1 MALLLVVTLLLSAFF
16 SGSEAAFLSLHR
28 GRIAKLIK
36 DKISGA
42 EEIAKLVEH
51 PEKLLA
57 TVLTGNN
64 IVNTAAASI
73 GTALVIS
80 IFQNSNIPNS
90 ISVLIATIFISILLL
105 IFSETIPKTIA
116 VRNSEK
122 VALMAVKALVKVA
135 YLFFPFVW
143 FLEKISRLTG
153 LLFGIKDATII
164 SEEEILAL
172 IDERQQIGE
181 ADASEAQM
189 LERVFRFNDTKLFEV
204 MTPRT
209 EIIAIDQTST
219 LETFLVM
226 YKNHTH
232 SRFPIYS
239 GNIEN
244 ITGTISAKDILTA
257 VGDKY
262 LTEKSTLIDFKRPVY
277 FVPETKLV
285 SELFTEMR
293 LYGYKMAMLA
303 DEFGGLAGLI
313 TLEMLME
320 EIVGK
325 VGEEGQLISN
335 EIEILGENTFLID
348 GATRIEDISESIDLI
363 IPDGEYETI
372 AGFVLFKFGN
382 IPSVGDSIMHN
393 NYRFEIVEM
402 KNVRIEQVKI
412 TKTTV
417 IKNLKQ
423 S

>member
-1 MALLLVVTLLLSAFF
+1 MVLLLVVTLLLSAFF

-42 EEIAKLVEH
+42 EEIANLVEH

-90 ISVLIATIFISILLL
+90 ISVLIATVFISILLL

-239 GNIEN
+239 ENIEN

-257 VGDKY
+257 VGNKY

-335 EIEILGENTFLID
+335 EIEALGENTFLID

-412 TKTTV
+412 TKTRV

>member
-1 MALLLVVTLLLSAFF
+1 MVILLIVSLLLSAFF
-16 SGSEAAFLSLHR
+16 SGSEAAFLSLQR
-28 GRIAKLIK
+28 GRLAKLIK
-36 DKISGA
+36 DKIRGA
-42 EEIAKLVEH
+42 EEIAKLLEH

-80 IFQNSNIPNS
+80 IFKNNDIPNS
-90 ISVLIATIFISILLL
+90 ISVLIATIIVSVLLL

-122 VALMAVKALVKVA
+122 VALLAVKALKKVS

-143 FLEKISRLTG
+143 FLEKISKITG
-153 LLFGIKDATII
+153 RLFGIKDASII

-181 ADASEAQM
+181 ADAGEAQM
-189 LERVFRFNDTKLFEV
+189 LERVFKFNDTKLFEV

-209 EIIAIDQTST
+209 EIVAIDQTSSLASF
-219 LETFLVM
+219 LEI

-232 SRFPIYS
+232 SRFPIYL
-239 GNIEN
+239 GDIEN
-244 ITGTISAKDILTA
+244 ITGTISAKDILT
-257 VGDKY
+257 GLSEKTI
-262 LTEKSTLIDFKRPVY
+262 TETSTVADFQRHAY

-293 LYGYKMAMLA
+293 LYGYKIALLA

-325 VGEEGQLISN
+325 VGEEGQLIAN
-335 EIEILGENTFLID
+335 EIEELGENTFLLD
-348 GATRIEDISESIDLI
+348 GATRIEDISETINLS
-363 IPDGEYETI
+363 IPDGDYETI
-372 AGFVLFKFGN
+372 AGFVLYNLGN
-382 IPSVGDSIMHN
+382 IPSVGDSFMHE
-393 NYRFEIVEM
+393 NYRFEITEM
-402 KNVRIEQVKI
+402 KNVRIEQIKI
-412 TKTTV
+412 TKTRV
-417 IKNLKQ
+417 IKNLK
-423 S
+423 